1 MDFKEIQEIIE
12 KEGGKIIIVESNKP
26 QLVVMSYEEYR
37 GKVLKKEQAPME
49 RTTMEA
55 PVERAPL
62 PREPEEGELTI
73 DDLPL

>member
-12 KEGGKIIIVESNKP
+12 KEGGKVIIVENDKP
-26 QLVVMSYEEYR
+26 QLVVMSYEEYK
-37 GKVLKKEQAPME
+37 GKVLGSQIAP
-49 RTTMEA
+49 
-55 PVERAPL
+55 ERAPL